1 MQVDS
6 MISELEKK
14 FDEWKIGEKVGHG
27 SGGSTIVYA
36 IERKNLNFVE
46 KDVLKVIPL
55 LAENVGFSRM
65 NEVSRANYEAQ
76 KTELRGKAEEEVSL
90 MNKLKTSNYIVTY
103 QDFKFLD
110 ILDENATSFV
120 LAIRMH
126 TYESLSAIIQTKE
139 ISQADIVKIGIDIC
153 CALEACAQYGIIH
166 RDIKPENIF
175 FDGDQYRLGDFGISR
190 IIERGNLAHTNQGT
204 PQFAA
209 PEQFTNMMSVEGYDS
224 RVDIYSL
231 GLSLYYLANGQK
243 LPFKDKFKGSDMY
256 LKMRVT
262 GAEIPPVDGIEPELN
277 RIMLKA
283 CEHSADKRYQTP
295 SEMKSDLKALYKK
308 LKNRK
313 NIKKIGGCSNINK
326 NETEHAMPD
335 MRNYST
341 DRALQGG
348 EVISYATQ
356 PADAGGRTDD
366 YATQSARMNT
376 PEVGNYVTE
385 RAMNTPEAGG
395 YATERAMNTPEAGG
409 YATERAMNTPEA
421 GGYAT
426 ERAMNMSETG
436 VYATECASNVQKP
449 AGCVPTTGSAKYSA
463 ESDRRVKNSISDNG
477 LGTPV
482 ASIDTGDITVSVEST
497 GQNAYAENDFAANY
511 NTQTDTANSNMQAS
525 QNIRQMAISE
535 LENGNNDQAFKYYAT
550 LAEKEDWELMY
561 HDVTKLF
568 DSEQSISKRPQDALF
583 WFTKCVE
590 CCKDS
595 WTVSLAEFQLGDI
608 YAKGIG
614 VKKSHKLAEKYY
626 RSSAAKGNPY
636 AKKKFVAGKYVK

>member
-46 KDVLKVIPL
+46 KDVLKVISL
-55 LAENVGFSRM
+55 LAENVGFSQM
-65 NEVSRANYEAQ
+65 NEISRANYEAQ

-103 QDFKFLD
+103 QDFRFLD

-209 PEQFTNMMSVEGYDS
+209 PEQFTNMMSAEGYDS

-243 LPFKDKFKGSDMY
+243 LPFKDKLKGSDMY

-295 SEMKSDLKALYKK
+295 SEMKSDLQALYKK

-313 NIKKIGGCSNINK
+313 SIKRIGGCGNINK

-348 EVISYATQ
+348 DVISYATQ
-356 PADAGGRTDD
+356 PADAWGRTDD
-366 YATQSARMNT
+366 YATQSAGMNT
-376 PEVGNYVTE
+376 QKAGDYATE
-385 RAMNTPEAGG
+385 RAMNTPETGG
-395 YATERAMNTPEAGG
+395 YATERAMNTPKAGG
-409 YATERAMNTPEA
+409 YATESAMNTPKA

-426 ERAMNMSETG
+426 ERAMNMPETG
-436 VYATECASNVQKP
+436 Y
-449 AGCVPTTGSAKYSA
+449 AKYSA
-463 ESDRRVKNSISDNG
+463 ESDRRVKNSIGDNG

-482 ASIDTGDITVSVEST
+482 ASIDTADITASVEST
-497 GQNAYAENDFAANY
+497 GQNTYAENDVAAND

-626 RSSAAKGNPY
+626 RSSASKGNPY

>member
-55 LAENVGFSRM
+55 LAENVGFSQM
-65 NEVSRANYEAQ
+65 NEISRANYEAQ

-103 QDFKFLD
+103 QDFKFMD

-209 PEQFTNMMSVEGYDS
+209 PEQFTNMMSAEGYDS

-243 LPFKDKFKGSDMY
+243 LPFKDKLKGSDMY

-313 NIKKIGGCSNINK
+313 SIKRIGGCGNINK

-348 EVISYATQ
+348 DVISYATQ
-356 PADAGGRTDD
+356 PADAWGKTDD
-366 YATQSARMNT
+366 YATQSAGMNT
-376 PEVGNYVTE
+376 PK
-385 RAMNTPEAGG
+385 
-395 YATERAMNTPEAGG
+395 
-409 YATERAMNTPEA
+409 A

-426 ERAMNMSETG
+426 ERAMNM
-436 VYATECASNVQKP
+436 
-449 AGCVPTTGSAKYSA
+449 PTTGSAKYSA
-463 ESDRRVKNSISDNG
+463 ESDSRVKNSIGDNG

-497 GQNAYAENDFAANY
+497 GQNTYAENDIAAND

-626 RSSAAKGNPY
+626 RSSASKGNPY

>member
-55 LAENVGFSRM
+55 LAENVGFSQM
-65 NEVSRANYEAQ
+65 NEISRANYETQ

-209 PEQFTNMMSVEGYDS
+209 PEQFTNMMSAEGYDS

-243 LPFKDKFKGSDMY
+243 LPFKDKLKGSDMY

-313 NIKKIGGCSNINK
+313 SIKRIGGCGNINK

-348 EVISYATQ
+348 DVISYATQ
-356 PADAGGRTDD
+356 PADAWGRTDD
-366 YATQSARMNT
+366 YATQSADMNT
-376 PEVGNYVTE
+376 PK
-385 RAMNTPEAGG
+385 AGG
-395 YATERAMNTPEAGG
+395 YATERAMNTPEAGD

-426 ERAMNMSETG
+426 ERAMNMPE
-436 VYATECASNVQKP
+436 
-449 AGCVPTTGSAKYSA
+449 TGSAKYSA
-463 ESDRRVKNSISDNG
+463 ESDRRVKNSIGDNG

-482 ASIDTGDITVSVEST
+482 ASIDTADITASVEST
-497 GQNAYAENDFAANY
+497 GQNTYAENDIAAND

-626 RSSAAKGNPY
+626 RSSASKGNPY

>member
-209 PEQFTNMMSVEGYDS
+209 PEQFTNMMSAEGYDS

-243 LPFKDKFKGSDMY
+243 LPFKDKLKGSDMY

-313 NIKKIGGCSNINK
+313 SIKKIGGCSNINK

-348 EVISYATQ
+348 DVISYATQ

-366 YATQSARMNT
+366 YATQSARMNN

-395 YATERAMNTPEAGG
+395 YATERAMNTPETGDYATERAMNTPETGG
-409 YATERAMNTPEA
+409 YATERAMNT
-421 GGYAT
+421 
-426 ERAMNMSETG
+426 SETG
-436 VYATECASNVQKP
+436 VYATERALSSQEAPGCTP
-449 AGCVPTTGSAKYSA
+449 ATGSATYSA

-497 GQNAYAENDFAANY
+497 GQNAYAENDFVAND
-511 NTQTDTANSNMQAS
+511 NTQTDTVNSNMQIA

>member
-65 NEVSRANYEAQ
+65 NEISRANYETQ

-209 PEQFTNMMSVEGYDS
+209 PEQFTNMMSAEGYDS

-243 LPFKDKFKGSDMY
+243 LPFKDKLKGSDMY

-295 SEMKSDLKALYKK
+295 SEMKSDLQALYKK

-313 NIKKIGGCSNINK
+313 SIKRIGGCGNINK

-348 EVISYATQ
+348 DVISYDTQ
-356 PADAGGRTDD
+356 PADAWGRTDD
-366 YATQSARMNT
+366 YATQSAGMTT
-376 PEVGNYVTE
+376 PKAGGYATE
-385 RAMNTPEAGG
+385 RAMNTPETGG

-409 YATERAMNTPEA
+409 YATERAMNTPET

-426 ERAMNMSETG
+426 EHAMNMPE
-436 VYATECASNVQKP
+436 
-449 AGCVPTTGSAKYSA
+449 TGSAKYSA
-463 ESDRRVKNSISDNG
+463 ESDRRVKNSIGDNG

-497 GQNAYAENDFAANY
+497 GQNTYAENDIAAND
-511 NTQTDTANSNMQAS
+511 NTQIDTANSNMQAS

-626 RSSAAKGNPY
+626 RSSASKGNPY

>member
-46 KDVLKVIPL
+46 NDVLKVIPL
-55 LAENVGFSRM
+55 LAENVGFSHM

-209 PEQFTNMMSVEGYDS
+209 PEQFTNMMSAEGYDS

-395 YATERAMNTPEAGG
+395 YATERAMN
-409 YATERAMNTPEA
+409 
-421 GGYAT
+421 
-426 ERAMNMSETG
+426 MSETG
-436 VYATECASNVQKP
+436 VYATECTSNVQKP

-497 GQNAYAENDFAANY
+497 GQNAYAENDFAAND

>member
-36 IERKNLNFVE
+36 IARKNLNFVE
-46 KDVLKVIPL
+46 NDVLKVIPL

-395 YATERAMNTPEAGG
+395 YATERAMN
-409 YATERAMNTPEA
+409 
-421 GGYAT
+421 
-426 ERAMNMSETG
+426 MSETG
-436 VYATECASNVQKP
+436 VYATECTSNVQKP

-497 GQNAYAENDFAANY
+497 GQNAYAENDFAAND

>member
-14 FDEWKIGEKVGHG
+14 FDEWKIGEKVGDG
-27 SGGSTIVYA
+27 SGKTTVYA
-36 IERKNLNFVE
+36 IVRKNLNFE
-46 KDVLKVIPL
+46 ENDVLKVIPL
-55 LAENVGFSRM
+55 LAENVGFSQM
-65 NEVSRANYEAQ
+65 NEISRANYEAQ

-103 QDFKFLD
+103 QDFKFMD

-209 PEQFTNMMSVEGYDS
+209 PEQFTNMMSAEGYDS

-243 LPFKDKFKGSDMY
+243 LPFKDKLKGSDMY

-313 NIKKIGGCSNINK
+313 SIKRIGGCGNINK

-348 EVISYATQ
+348 DVISYATQ
-356 PADAGGRTDD
+356 PADAWGRTDD
-366 YATQSARMNT
+366 YATQSADMNT
-376 PEVGNYVTE
+376 PK
-385 RAMNTPEAGG
+385 AGG
-395 YATERAMNTPEAGG
+395 YATERAMNTPEAGD

-426 ERAMNMSETG
+426 ERAMNMPE
-436 VYATECASNVQKP
+436 
-449 AGCVPTTGSAKYSA
+449 TGSAKYSA
-463 ESDRRVKNSISDNG
+463 ESDSRVKNSIGDNG

-482 ASIDTGDITVSVEST
+482 ASIDTADITASVEIT
-497 GQNAYAENDFAANY
+497 GKNTYAENDIAAND

-608 YAKGIG
+608 YAKEIG

-626 RSSAAKGNPY
+626 RSSASKGNPY

>member
-55 LAENVGFSRM
+55 LAENVGFSQM
-65 NEVSRANYEAQ
+65 NEISRANYETQ

-209 PEQFTNMMSVEGYDS
+209 PEQFTNMMSAEGYDS

-243 LPFKDKFKGSDMY
+243 LPFKDKLKGSDMY

-295 SEMKSDLKALYKK
+295 SEMKSDLQALYKK

-313 NIKKIGGCSNINK
+313 SIKRIGGCGNINK

-348 EVISYATQ
+348 DVISYDTQ
-356 PADAGGRTDD
+356 PADAWGRTDD
-366 YATQSARMNT
+366 YATQSAGMNT
-376 PEVGNYVTE
+376 PKAGDYATE
-385 RAMNTPEAGG
+385 RAMNTPKAGG
-395 YATERAMNTPEAGG
+395 YATERAMNTPETGG
-409 YATERAMNTPEA
+409 YATEH
-421 GGYAT
+421 
-426 ERAMNMSETG
+426 AMNMPE
-436 VYATECASNVQKP
+436 
-449 AGCVPTTGSAKYSA
+449 TGSAKYSA
-463 ESDRRVKNSISDNG
+463 ESDRRVKNSIGDNG

-497 GQNAYAENDFAANY
+497 GQNTYAENDIAAND
-511 NTQTDTANSNMQAS
+511 NTQIDTANSNMQTS

-626 RSSAAKGNPY
+626 RSSASKGNPY

>member
-356 PADAGGRTDD
+356 PADAGGRADD

-376 PEVGNYVTE
+376 PEAGGYVTE
-385 RAMNTPEAGG
+385 RAMNTLEAGG
-395 YATERAMNTPEAGG
+395 YV
-409 YATERAMNTPEA
+409 
-421 GGYAT
+421 T

-436 VYATECASNVQKP
+436 VYATECTSNVQKP

-497 GQNAYAENDFAANY
+497 GQNAYAENDFAAND

>member
-295 SEMKSDLKALYKK
+295 SEMKSDLQALYKK

-313 NIKKIGGCSNINK
+313 SIKRIGGCGNINK

-348 EVISYATQ
+348 DVISYATQ
-356 PADAGGRTDD
+356 PADAWGRTDD
-366 YATQSARMNT
+366 YATQSAGMNT
-376 PEVGNYVTE
+376 PK
-385 RAMNTPEAGG
+385 AGD
-395 YATERAMNTPEAGG
+395 YATERAMNTPETGG
-409 YATERAMNTPEA
+409 YATEH
-421 GGYAT
+421 
-426 ERAMNMSETG
+426 AMNM
-436 VYATECASNVQKP
+436 
-449 AGCVPTTGSAKYSA
+449 PTTGSAKYSA
-463 ESDRRVKNSISDNG
+463 ESDSRVKNSIGDNG

-482 ASIDTGDITVSVEST
+482 ASIDTADITASVEST
-497 GQNAYAENDFAANY
+497 GQNAYAENDFAAND

-568 DSEQSISKRPQDALF
+568 DSEQSILKRPQDALF

-626 RSSAAKGNPY
+626 RSSASKGNPY

>member
-55 LAENVGFSRM
+55 LAENVGFSQM
-65 NEVSRANYEAQ
+65 NEISRANYETQ

-209 PEQFTNMMSVEGYDS
+209 PEQFTNMMSAEGYDS

-243 LPFKDKFKGSDMY
+243 LPFKDKLKGSDMY

-313 NIKKIGGCSNINK
+313 SIKRIGGCGNINK

-348 EVISYATQ
+348 DVISYATQ
-356 PADAGGRTDD
+356 PADAWGRTDD
-366 YATQSARMNT
+366 YATQSAGMNT
-376 PEVGNYVTE
+376 PK
-385 RAMNTPEAGG
+385 AGG
-395 YATERAMNTPEAGG
+395 YATERAMNTPETGGYATERAMNTPKAGG
-409 YATERAMNTPEA
+409 YATERAMNTPET

-426 ERAMNMSETG
+426 ERAMNMPE
-436 VYATECASNVQKP
+436 
-449 AGCVPTTGSAKYSA
+449 TGSAKYSA
-463 ESDRRVKNSISDNG
+463 ESDRRVKNSIGDNG

-482 ASIDTGDITVSVEST
+482 ASIDTADITASVEST
-497 GQNAYAENDFAANY
+497 GQNTYAENDVAAND

-626 RSSAAKGNPY
+626 RSSASKGNPY

>member
-55 LAENVGFSRM
+55 LAENVGFSQM
-65 NEVSRANYEAQ
+65 NEISRANYETQ

-209 PEQFTNMMSVEGYDS
+209 PEQFTNMMSAEGYDS

-243 LPFKDKFKGSDMY
+243 LPFKDKLKGSDMY

-295 SEMKSDLKALYKK
+295 SEMKSDLQALYKK

-313 NIKKIGGCSNINK
+313 SIKRIGGCGNINK

-348 EVISYATQ
+348 DVISYDTQ
-356 PADAGGRTDD
+356 PADAWGRTDD
-366 YATQSARMNT
+366 YATQSAGMNT
-376 PEVGNYVTE
+376 PKAGDYATE
-385 RAMNTPEAGG
+385 RAMNTPKAGG
-395 YATERAMNTPEAGG
+395 YATERAMNTPETGG
-409 YATERAMNTPEA
+409 YATEH
-421 GGYAT
+421 
-426 ERAMNMSETG
+426 AMNMPE
-436 VYATECASNVQKP
+436 
-449 AGCVPTTGSAKYSA
+449 TGSAKYSA
-463 ESDRRVKNSISDNG
+463 ESDRRVKNSIGDNG

-497 GQNAYAENDFAANY
+497 GQNTYAENDIAAND

-626 RSSAAKGNPY
+626 RSSASKGNPY

>member
-55 LAENVGFSRM
+55 LAENVGFSQM
-65 NEVSRANYEAQ
+65 NEISRANYETQ

-209 PEQFTNMMSVEGYDS
+209 PEQFTNMMSAEGYDS

-243 LPFKDKFKGSDMY
+243 LPFKDKLKGSDMY

-295 SEMKSDLKALYKK
+295 SEMKSDLQALYKK

-313 NIKKIGGCSNINK
+313 SIKRIGGCGNINK

-348 EVISYATQ
+348 DIISYDTQ
-356 PADAGGRTDD
+356 PADAWGRTDD
-366 YATQSARMNT
+366 YATQSAGMNT
-376 PEVGNYVTE
+376 PK
-385 RAMNTPEAGG
+385 AGD
-395 YATERAMNTPEAGG
+395 YATERAMNTPK
-409 YATERAMNTPEA
+409 A

-426 ERAMNMSETG
+426 ERAMNM
-436 VYATECASNVQKP
+436 
-449 AGCVPTTGSAKYSA
+449 PTTGSAKYSA
-463 ESDRRVKNSISDNG
+463 ESDSRVKNSIGDNG

-482 ASIDTGDITVSVEST
+482 ASIDTADITASVEST
-497 GQNAYAENDFAANY
+497 GQNTYAENDVAAND

-626 RSSAAKGNPY
+626 RSSALKGNPY

>member
-55 LAENVGFSRM
+55 LAENVGFSQM
-65 NEVSRANYEAQ
+65 NEISRANYETQ

-209 PEQFTNMMSVEGYDS
+209 PEQFTNMMSAEGYDS

-243 LPFKDKFKGSDMY
+243 LPFKDKLKGSDMY

-295 SEMKSDLKALYKK
+295 SEMKSDLQALYKK

-313 NIKKIGGCSNINK
+313 SIKRIGGCGNINK

-348 EVISYATQ
+348 DVISYDTQ
-356 PADAGGRTDD
+356 PADAWGRTDD
-366 YATQSARMNT
+366 YATQSAGMNT
-376 PEVGNYVTE
+376 PK
-385 RAMNTPEAGG
+385 AGD
-395 YATERAMNTPEAGG
+395 YATERAMNTPE
-409 YATERAMNTPEA
+409 T

-426 ERAMNMSETG
+426 ERAMNM
-436 VYATECASNVQKP
+436 
-449 AGCVPTTGSAKYSA
+449 PTTGSAKYSA
-463 ESDRRVKNSISDNG
+463 ESDSRVKNSIGDNG

-482 ASIDTGDITVSVEST
+482 ASIDTADITASVEST
-497 GQNAYAENDFAANY
+497 GQNTYAENDIAAND

-626 RSSAAKGNPY
+626 RSSASKGNPY

>member
-14 FDEWKIGEKVGHG
+14 FDEWKIGEKVGDG
-27 SGGSTIVYA
+27 SGKTTVYA
-36 IERKNLNFVE
+36 IVRKNLNFE
-46 KDVLKVIPL
+46 ENDVLKVIPL
-55 LAENVGFSRM
+55 LAENVGFSQM
-65 NEVSRANYEAQ
+65 NEISRANYEAQ

-103 QDFKFLD
+103 QDFKFMD

-209 PEQFTNMMSVEGYDS
+209 PEQFTNMMSAEGYDS

-243 LPFKDKFKGSDMY
+243 LPFKDKLKGSDMY

-313 NIKKIGGCSNINK
+313 SIKRIGGCGNINK

-348 EVISYATQ
+348 DVISYATQ
-356 PADAGGRTDD
+356 PADAWGKTDD
-366 YATQSARMNT
+366 YATQSAGMNT
-376 PEVGNYVTE
+376 PK
-385 RAMNTPEAGG
+385 
-395 YATERAMNTPEAGG
+395 
-409 YATERAMNTPEA
+409 A

-426 ERAMNMSETG
+426 ERAMNM
-436 VYATECASNVQKP
+436 
-449 AGCVPTTGSAKYSA
+449 PTTGSAKYSA
-463 ESDRRVKNSISDNG
+463 ESDSRVKNSIGDNG

-482 ASIDTGDITVSVEST
+482 ASIDTADITASVEST
-497 GQNAYAENDFAANY
+497 GQNTYAENDVAAND

-626 RSSAAKGNPY
+626 RSSASKGNPY

>member
-103 QDFKFLD
+103 QDFRFLD

-209 PEQFTNMMSVEGYDS
+209 PEQFTNMMSAEGYDS

-231 GLSLYYLANGQK
+231 GLSFYYLANGQK
-243 LPFKDKFKGSDMY
+243 LPFKDKLKGSDMY

-313 NIKKIGGCSNINK
+313 SIKRIGGCGNINK

-348 EVISYATQ
+348 DVISYATQ
-356 PADAGGRTDD
+356 PADAWGRTDD
-366 YATQSARMNT
+366 YATQSAGMNT
-376 PEVGNYVTE
+376 PK
-385 RAMNTPEAGG
+385 AGG

-409 YATERAMNTPEA
+409 YATERAMNTPKA

-426 ERAMNMSETG
+426 ERAMNM
-436 VYATECASNVQKP
+436 
-449 AGCVPTTGSAKYSA
+449 PTTGSAKYSA
-463 ESDRRVKNSISDNG
+463 ESDLRVKNSIGDNG

-482 ASIDTGDITVSVEST
+482 ASIDTGDITASVEST
-497 GQNAYAENDFAANY
+497 GQNTYAENDIAAND

-626 RSSAAKGNPY
+626 RSSALKGNPY

>member
-46 KDVLKVIPL
+46 NDVLKVIPL

-341 DRALQGG
+341 DRALQWG
-348 EVISYATQ
+348 EVISYSTQ

-395 YATERAMNTPEAGG
+395 YATERAMN
-409 YATERAMNTPEA
+409 
-421 GGYAT
+421 
-426 ERAMNMSETG
+426 MSETG
-436 VYATECASNVQKP
+436 VYATECTSNVQKP

>member
-14 FDEWKIGEKVGHG
+14 FDEWKIGEKVGDG
-27 SGGSTIVYA
+27 SGKTTVYA
-36 IERKNLNFVE
+36 IVRKNLNFE
-46 KDVLKVIPL
+46 ENDVLKVIPL
-55 LAENVGFSRM
+55 LAENVGFSQM
-65 NEVSRANYEAQ
+65 NEISRANYEAQ

-209 PEQFTNMMSVEGYDS
+209 PEQFTNMMSAEGYDS

-243 LPFKDKFKGSDMY
+243 LPFKDKLKGSDMY

-313 NIKKIGGCSNINK
+313 SIKRIGVCGNINK

-348 EVISYATQ
+348 DVISYATQ
-356 PADAGGRTDD
+356 PADAWGRTDD
-366 YATQSARMNT
+366 YATQSAGMNT
-376 PEVGNYVTE
+376 PK
-385 RAMNTPEAGG
+385 AGG

-409 YATERAMNTPEA
+409 YATESAMNTPET

-426 ERAMNMSETG
+426 ERAMNM
-436 VYATECASNVQKP
+436 
-449 AGCVPTTGSAKYSA
+449 PTTGSAKYSA
-463 ESDRRVKNSISDNG
+463 ESDSRVKNSIGDNG

-482 ASIDTGDITVSVEST
+482 ASIDTADITASVEIT
-497 GQNAYAENDFAANY
+497 GKNTYAENDIAAND

-626 RSSAAKGNPY
+626 RSSASKGNPY

>member
-46 KDVLKVIPL
+46 NDVLKVIPL

-126 TYESLSAIIQTKE
+126 TYESLKSIIQTKE

-356 PADAGGRTDD
+356 PADAGGRADD
-366 YATQSARMNT
+366 YATQSACMNT
-376 PEVGNYVTE
+376 PEVGNYV
-385 RAMNTPEAGG
+385 
-395 YATERAMNTPEAGG
+395 
-409 YATERAMNTPEA
+409 TERAMNTPEA

-436 VYATECASNVQKP
+436 VYATECTSNVQKP

-497 GQNAYAENDFAANY
+497 GQNAYAENDFAAND

-636 AKKKFVAGKYVK
+636 AKKRFVAGKYVK

>member
-209 PEQFTNMMSVEGYDS
+209 PEQFTNMMSAEGYDS

-283 CEHSADKRYQTP
+283 CEHSAEKRYQTP
-295 SEMKSDLKALYKK
+295 SEMKSDLQALYKK

-313 NIKKIGGCSNINK
+313 SIKRIGGCGNINK

-348 EVISYATQ
+348 DVISYDTQ
-356 PADAGGRTDD
+356 PADAWGRTDD
-366 YATQSARMNT
+366 YATQSAGMNT
-376 PEVGNYVTE
+376 PK
-385 RAMNTPEAGG
+385 AGG

-409 YATERAMNTPEA
+409 YATERAMNTPET

-426 ERAMNMSETG
+426 ERAMNM
-436 VYATECASNVQKP
+436 
-449 AGCVPTTGSAKYSA
+449 PTTGSAKYSA
-463 ESDRRVKNSISDNG
+463 ESDRRVKNSIGDNG

-497 GQNAYAENDFAANY
+497 GQNTYAENDIAAND
-511 NTQTDTANSNMQAS
+511 NTQIDTANSNMQAS

-626 RSSAAKGNPY
+626 RSSASKGNPY

>member
-103 QDFKFLD
+103 QDFRFLD

-209 PEQFTNMMSVEGYDS
+209 PEQFTNMMSAEGYDS

-243 LPFKDKFKGSDMY
+243 LPFKDKLKGSDMY

-313 NIKKIGGCSNINK
+313 SIKRIGGCGNINK

-348 EVISYATQ
+348 DVISYATQ
-356 PADAGGRTDD
+356 PADAWGRTDD
-366 YATQSARMNT
+366 YATQSAGMNT
-376 PEVGNYVTE
+376 PK
-385 RAMNTPEAGG
+385 AGG

-409 YATERAMNTPEA
+409 YATERAMNTPKA

-426 ERAMNMSETG
+426 ERAMNM
-436 VYATECASNVQKP
+436 
-449 AGCVPTTGSAKYSA
+449 PTTGSAKYSA
-463 ESDRRVKNSISDNG
+463 ESDLRVKNSIGDNG

-482 ASIDTGDITVSVEST
+482 ASIDTGDITASVEST
-497 GQNAYAENDFAANY
+497 GQNTYAENDIAAND

-626 RSSAAKGNPY
+626 RSSALKGNPY

>member
-209 PEQFTNMMSVEGYDS
+209 PEQFTNMMSAEGYDS

-243 LPFKDKFKGSDMY
+243 LPFKDKLKGSDMY

-295 SEMKSDLKALYKK
+295 SEMKSDLQALYKK

-313 NIKKIGGCSNINK
+313 SIKKIGGCSNINK

-366 YATQSARMNT
+366 YATQSVRMNT

-409 YATERAMNTPEA
+409 YATERAMNTPET

-426 ERAMNMSETG
+426 ERAMNTSETG
-436 VYATECASNVQKP
+436 VYVTERALSSQEAPGCTP
-449 AGCVPTTGSAKYSA
+449 ATGSATYSA

-497 GQNAYAENDFAANY
+497 GQNAYAENDFVAND
-511 NTQTDTANSNMQAS
+511 NTQTDTVNSNMQIA

>member
-55 LAENVGFSRM
+55 LAENVGFSQM
-65 NEVSRANYEAQ
+65 NEISRANYETQ

-209 PEQFTNMMSVEGYDS
+209 PEQFTNMMSAEGYDS

-243 LPFKDKFKGSDMY
+243 LPFKDKLKGSDMY

-295 SEMKSDLKALYKK
+295 SEMKSDLQALYKK

-313 NIKKIGGCSNINK
+313 SIKRIGGCGNINK

-348 EVISYATQ
+348 DVISYDTQ
-356 PADAGGRTDD
+356 PADAWGRTDD
-366 YATQSARMNT
+366 YATQSAGMNT
-376 PEVGNYVTE
+376 PK
-385 RAMNTPEAGG
+385 AGD
-395 YATERAMNTPEAGG
+395 YATERAMNTPK
-409 YATERAMNTPEA
+409 A

-426 ERAMNMSETG
+426 ERAMNM
-436 VYATECASNVQKP
+436 
-449 AGCVPTTGSAKYSA
+449 PTTGSAKYSA
-463 ESDRRVKNSISDNG
+463 ESDSRVKNSIGDNG

-482 ASIDTGDITVSVEST
+482 ASIDTADITASVEST
-497 GQNAYAENDFAANY
+497 GQNTYAENDIAAND

-626 RSSAAKGNPY
+626 RSSASKGNPY

>member
-46 KDVLKVIPL
+46 NDVLKVIPL
-55 LAENVGFSRM
+55 LAENVGFSHM

-209 PEQFTNMMSVEGYDS
+209 PEQFTNMMSAEGYDS

-376 PEVGNYVTE
+376 TEVGNYV
-385 RAMNTPEAGG
+385 
-395 YATERAMNTPEAGG
+395 
-409 YATERAMNTPEA
+409 TERAMNTPEA

-436 VYATECASNVQKP
+436 VYATECTSNVQKP

>member
-55 LAENVGFSRM
+55 LAENVGFSQM
-65 NEVSRANYEAQ
+65 NEISRANYETQ

-209 PEQFTNMMSVEGYDS
+209 PEQFTNMMSAEGYDS

-283 CEHSADKRYQTP
+283 CEHSAEKRYQIP
-295 SEMKSDLKALYKK
+295 SEMKSDLQALYKK

-313 NIKKIGGCSNINK
+313 SIKRIGGCGNINK

-348 EVISYATQ
+348 DVISYTTQ
-356 PADAGGRTDD
+356 PADAWGRTDD
-366 YATQSARMNT
+366 YATQSAGMNT
-376 PEVGNYVTE
+376 PKAVGYATERAMNAPETGGYATE
-385 RAMNTPEAGG
+385 RAMNTQEAGG
-395 YATERAMNTPEAGG
+395 YATERAMNTSKAGG
-409 YATERAMNTPEA
+409 YATERAMNTPKA

-426 ERAMNMSETG
+426 ERAMNM
-436 VYATECASNVQKP
+436 
-449 AGCVPTTGSAKYSA
+449 PTTGSAKYSA
-463 ESDRRVKNSISDNG
+463 ESDSRVKNSIGDNG

-497 GQNAYAENDFAANY
+497 GQNTYAENNVAAND
-511 NTQTDTANSNMQAS
+511 NTQIDTANSNMQTS

-626 RSSAAKGNPY
+626 RSSASKGNPY

>member
-55 LAENVGFSRM
+55 LAENVGFSQM
-65 NEVSRANYEAQ
+65 NEISRANYETQ

-103 QDFKFLD
+103 QDFRFLD

-153 CALEACAQYGIIH
+153 CALEACAQHGIIH

-209 PEQFTNMMSVEGYDS
+209 PEQFTNMMSAEGYDS

-283 CEHSADKRYQTP
+283 CEHSAEKRYQTP

-313 NIKKIGGCSNINK
+313 SVKRIGGFGNINK

-348 EVISYATQ
+348 DVISYATQ
-356 PADAGGRTDD
+356 PADAWGRTDD
-366 YATQSARMNT
+366 YATQSAGMNT
-376 PEVGNYVTE
+376 QKAGDYATE
-385 RAMNTPEAGG
+385 RAMNTPETGG
-395 YATERAMNTPEAGG
+395 YATERAMNTPKAGG
-409 YATERAMNTPEA
+409 YATESAMNTPKA

-426 ERAMNMSETG
+426 ERAMNMPETG
-436 VYATECASNVQKP
+436 Y
-449 AGCVPTTGSAKYSA
+449 AKYSA
-463 ESDRRVKNSISDNG
+463 ESDRRVKNSIGDNG

-482 ASIDTGDITVSVEST
+482 ASIDTADITASVEST
-497 GQNAYAENDFAANY
+497 GQNTYAENDVAAND

-626 RSSAAKGNPY
+626 RSSASKGNPY

>member
-65 NEVSRANYEAQ
+65 NEISRANYETQ

-209 PEQFTNMMSVEGYDS
+209 PEQFTNMMSAEGYDS

-243 LPFKDKFKGSDMY
+243 LPFKDKLKGSDMY

-295 SEMKSDLKALYKK
+295 SEMKSDLQALYKK

-313 NIKKIGGCSNINK
+313 SIKRIGGCGNINK

-348 EVISYATQ
+348 DVISYDTQ
-356 PADAGGRTDD
+356 PADAWGRTDD
-366 YATQSARMNT
+366 YATQSAGMTT
-376 PEVGNYVTE
+376 PKAGGYATE
-385 RAMNTPEAGG
+385 RAMNTPETGG

-409 YATERAMNTPEA
+409 YATERAMNTPET

-426 ERAMNMSETG
+426 EHAMNMPE
-436 VYATECASNVQKP
+436 
-449 AGCVPTTGSAKYSA
+449 TGSAKYSA
-463 ESDRRVKNSISDNG
+463 ESDRRVKNSIGDNG

-497 GQNAYAENDFAANY
+497 GQNTYAENDIAAND
-511 NTQTDTANSNMQAS
+511 NTQIDTANSNMQAS

-608 YAKGIG
+608 YAKEIG

-626 RSSAAKGNPY
+626 RSSASKGNPY

>member
-14 FDEWKIGEKVGHG
+14 FDEWKIGEKVGDG
-27 SGGSTIVYA
+27 SGKTTVYA
-36 IERKNLNFVE
+36 IVRKNLNFE
-46 KDVLKVIPL
+46 ENDVLKVIPL
-55 LAENVGFSRM
+55 LAENVGFSQM
-65 NEVSRANYEAQ
+65 NEISRANYETQ

-103 QDFKFLD
+103 QDFKFMD

-209 PEQFTNMMSVEGYDS
+209 PEQFTNMMSAEGYDS

-243 LPFKDKFKGSDMY
+243 LPFKDKLKGSDMY

-313 NIKKIGGCSNINK
+313 SIKRIGGCGNINK

-348 EVISYATQ
+348 DVISYATQ
-356 PADAGGRTDD
+356 PADAWGKTDD
-366 YATQSARMNT
+366 YATQSAGMNT
-376 PEVGNYVTE
+376 PK
-385 RAMNTPEAGG
+385 AGG
-395 YATERAMNTPEAGG
+395 YATERAMNTPE
-409 YATERAMNTPEA
+409 T

-426 ERAMNMSETG
+426 ERAMNM
-436 VYATECASNVQKP
+436 
-449 AGCVPTTGSAKYSA
+449 PTTGSAKYSA
-463 ESDRRVKNSISDNG
+463 ESDSRVKNSIGDNG

-482 ASIDTGDITVSVEST
+482 ASIDTADITASVEST
-497 GQNAYAENDFAANY
+497 GQNTYAENDVAAND

-626 RSSAAKGNPY
+626 RSSASKGNPY

>member
-103 QDFKFLD
+103 QDFRFLD

-209 PEQFTNMMSVEGYDS
+209 PEQFTNMMSAEGYDS

-243 LPFKDKFKGSDMY
+243 LPFKDKLKGSDMY

-295 SEMKSDLKALYKK
+295 SEMKSDLQALYKK

-313 NIKKIGGCSNINK
+313 SIKRIGGCGNINK

-348 EVISYATQ
+348 DVISYDTQ
-356 PADAGGRTDD
+356 LADAWGRTDD
-366 YATQSARMNT
+366 YATQSAGMNT
-376 PEVGNYVTE
+376 PK
-385 RAMNTPEAGG
+385 AGG

-409 YATERAMNTPEA
+409 YATERAMNTLETGGYATERAMNTPKA

-426 ERAMNMSETG
+426 ERAMNTPETG
-436 VYATECASNVQKP
+436 GYATEHAMNMP
-449 AGCVPTTGSAKYSA
+449 ETGSAKYSA
-463 ESDRRVKNSISDNG
+463 ESDRRVKNSIGDNG

-497 GQNAYAENDFAANY
+497 GQNTYAENDIAAND

-626 RSSAAKGNPY
+626 RSSASKGNPY

>member
-55 LAENVGFSRM
+55 LAENVGFSQM
-65 NEVSRANYEAQ
+65 NEISRANYETQ

-209 PEQFTNMMSVEGYDS
+209 PEQFTNMMSAEGYDS

-243 LPFKDKFKGSDMY
+243 LPFKDKLKGSDMY

-313 NIKKIGGCSNINK
+313 SIKRIGGCGNINK

-348 EVISYATQ
+348 DVISYATQ
-356 PADAGGRTDD
+356 PADAWGRTDD
-366 YATQSARMNT
+366 YATQSADMNT
-376 PEVGNYVTE
+376 PK
-385 RAMNTPEAGG
+385 
-395 YATERAMNTPEAGG
+395 
-409 YATERAMNTPEA
+409 A

-426 ERAMNMSETG
+426 ERAMNMPE
-436 VYATECASNVQKP
+436 
-449 AGCVPTTGSAKYSA
+449 TGSAKYSA
-463 ESDRRVKNSISDNG
+463 ESDSRVKNSIGDNG

-497 GQNAYAENDFAANY
+497 GQNTYAENDIAAND

-626 RSSAAKGNPY
+626 RSSASKGNPY

>member
-55 LAENVGFSRM
+55 LAENVGFSQM
-65 NEVSRANYEAQ
+65 NEISRANYETQ

-209 PEQFTNMMSVEGYDS
+209 PEQFTNMMSAEGYDS

-243 LPFKDKFKGSDMY
+243 LPFKDKLKGSDMY

-313 NIKKIGGCSNINK
+313 SIKRIGGCGNINK

-348 EVISYATQ
+348 DVISYATQ
-356 PADAGGRTDD
+356 PADAWGKTDD
-366 YATQSARMNT
+366 YATQSAGMNT
-376 PEVGNYVTE
+376 PK
-385 RAMNTPEAGG
+385 AGG
-395 YATERAMNTPEAGG
+395 YATERAMNTPE
-409 YATERAMNTPEA
+409 T

-426 ERAMNMSETG
+426 ERAMNM
-436 VYATECASNVQKP
+436 
-449 AGCVPTTGSAKYSA
+449 PTTGSAKYSA
-463 ESDRRVKNSISDNG
+463 ESDSRVKNSIGDNG

-482 ASIDTGDITVSVEST
+482 ASIDTADITASVEST
-497 GQNAYAENDFAANY
+497 GQNTYAENDVAAND

-626 RSSAAKGNPY
+626 RSSASKGNPY

>member
-55 LAENVGFSRM
+55 LAENVGFSQM
-65 NEVSRANYEAQ
+65 NEISRANYEAQ

-209 PEQFTNMMSVEGYDS
+209 PEQFTNMMSAEGYDS

-243 LPFKDKFKGSDMY
+243 LPFKDKLKGSDMY

-283 CEHSADKRYQTP
+283 CEHSAEKRYQTP
-295 SEMKSDLKALYKK
+295 SEMKSDLQALYKK

-313 NIKKIGGCSNINK
+313 SIKRIGGCGNINK

-348 EVISYATQ
+348 DVISYDTQ
-356 PADAGGRTDD
+356 PADAWGRTDD
-366 YATQSARMNT
+366 YATQSAGMNT
-376 PEVGNYVTE
+376 PKAGGYATE
-385 RAMNTPEAGG
+385 RAMNTPKAGG
-395 YATERAMNTPEAGG
+395 YATERAMNTPETGG
-409 YATERAMNTPEA
+409 YATEH
-421 GGYAT
+421 
-426 ERAMNMSETG
+426 AMNM
-436 VYATECASNVQKP
+436 
-449 AGCVPTTGSAKYSA
+449 PTTGSAKYSA
-463 ESDRRVKNSISDNG
+463 ESDRRVKNSIGDNG

-482 ASIDTGDITVSVEST
+482 ASIDTGDITVSVDST
-497 GQNAYAENDFAANY
+497 GQNTYAENDVAAND

-626 RSSAAKGNPY
+626 RSSASKGNPY

>member
-14 FDEWKIGEKVGHG
+14 FDEWKIGEKVGRG

-65 NEVSRANYEAQ
+65 NEVSRANYVAQ

-209 PEQFTNMMSVEGYDS
+209 PEQFTNMMSAEGYDS

-243 LPFKDKFKGSDMY
+243 LPFKDKLKGSDMY

-295 SEMKSDLKALYKK
+295 SEMKSDLQALYKK

-313 NIKKIGGCSNINK
+313 SIKRIGGCGNINK

-348 EVISYATQ
+348 DVINYDTQ
-356 PADAGGRTDD
+356 LADAWGRTDD
-366 YATQSARMNT
+366 YATQSAGMNT
-376 PEVGNYVTE
+376 PKAGDYATE
-385 RAMNTPEAGG
+385 RAMNTPETGGYATERAMNTPKAGGYATERAMNTPKAGG
-395 YATERAMNTPEAGG
+395 YATERAMNTPETGG
-409 YATERAMNTPEA
+409 YATEH
-421 GGYAT
+421 
-426 ERAMNMSETG
+426 AMNM
-436 VYATECASNVQKP
+436 
-449 AGCVPTTGSAKYSA
+449 PTTGSAKYSA
-463 ESDRRVKNSISDNG
+463 ESDRRVKNSIGDNG

-497 GQNAYAENDFAANY
+497 GQNTYAENDIAAND
-511 NTQTDTANSNMQAS
+511 NTQIDTANSNMQAS

-626 RSSAAKGNPY
+626 RSSASKGNPY

>member
-209 PEQFTNMMSVEGYDS
+209 PEQFTNMMSAEGYDS

-243 LPFKDKFKGSDMY
+243 LPFKDKLKGSDMY

-295 SEMKSDLKALYKK
+295 SEMKSDLQALYKK

-313 NIKKIGGCSNINK
+313 SIKKIGGCSNINK

-366 YATQSARMNT
+366 YATQSVRMNT

-395 YATERAMNTPEAGG
+395 YATERAMNTPETGG
-409 YATERAMNTPEA
+409 YATERAMNT
-421 GGYAT
+421 
-426 ERAMNMSETG
+426 SETG
-436 VYATECASNVQKP
+436 VYVTERALSSQEAPGCTP
-449 AGCVPTTGSAKYSA
+449 ATGSATYSA

-497 GQNAYAENDFAANY
+497 GQNAYAENDFVAND
-511 NTQTDTANSNMQAS
+511 NTQTDTVNSNMQIA

>member
-1 MQVDS
+1 MFC
-6 MISELEKK
+6 L
-14 FDEWKIGEKVGHG
+14 
-27 SGGSTIVYA
+27 
-36 IERKNLNFVE
+36 
-46 KDVLKVIPL
+46 
-55 LAENVGFSRM
+55 
-65 NEVSRANYEAQ
+65 
-76 KTELRGKAEEEVSL
+76 
-90 MNKLKTSNYIVTY
+90 
-103 QDFKFLD
+103 
-110 ILDENATSFV
+110 
-120 LAIRMH
+120 
-126 TYESLSAIIQTKE
+126 
-139 ISQADIVKIGIDIC
+139 
-153 CALEACAQYGIIH
+153 
-166 RDIKPENIF
+166 
-175 FDGDQYRLGDFGISR
+175 
-190 IIERGNLAHTNQGT
+190 
-204 PQFAA
+204 
-209 PEQFTNMMSVEGYDS
+209 
-224 RVDIYSL
+224 
-231 GLSLYYLANGQK
+231 
-243 LPFKDKFKGSDMY
+243 
-256 LKMRVT
+256 
-262 GAEIPPVDGIEPELN
+262 
-277 RIMLKA
+277 
-283 CEHSADKRYQTP
+283 
-295 SEMKSDLKALYKK
+295 
-308 LKNRK
+308 
-313 NIKKIGGCSNINK
+313 
-326 NETEHAMPD
+326 
-335 MRNYST
+335 
-341 DRALQGG
+341 
-348 EVISYATQ
+348 
-356 PADAGGRTDD
+356 DAG
-366 YATQSARMNT
+366 
-376 PEVGNYVTE
+376 V
-385 RAMNTPEAGG
+385 
-395 YATERAMNTPEAGG
+395 

-436 VYATECASNVQKP
+436 VYATECTSNVQKP

-497 GQNAYAENDFAANY
+497 GQNVYAENDFAAND

>member
-55 LAENVGFSRM
+55 LAENVGFSQM
-65 NEVSRANYEAQ
+65 NEISRANYETQ

-209 PEQFTNMMSVEGYDS
+209 PEQFTNMMSAEGYDS

-243 LPFKDKFKGSDMY
+243 LPFKDKLKGSDMY

-313 NIKKIGGCSNINK
+313 SIKRIGGCGNINK

-348 EVISYATQ
+348 DVISYATQ
-356 PADAGGRTDD
+356 PADAWGRTDD
-366 YATQSARMNT
+366 YATQSAGMNT
-376 PEVGNYVTE
+376 PK
-385 RAMNTPEAGG
+385 AGG
-395 YATERAMNTPEAGG
+395 YATERAMNTPE
-409 YATERAMNTPEA
+409 T

-426 ERAMNMSETG
+426 ERAMNMPE
-436 VYATECASNVQKP
+436 
-449 AGCVPTTGSAKYSA
+449 TGSAKYSA
-463 ESDRRVKNSISDNG
+463 ESDRRVKNSIGDNG

-497 GQNAYAENDFAANY
+497 GQNTYAENNIAAND

-626 RSSAAKGNPY
+626 RSSASKGNPY

>member
-55 LAENVGFSRM
+55 LAENVGFSQM
-65 NEVSRANYEAQ
+65 NEISRANYETQ

-209 PEQFTNMMSVEGYDS
+209 PEQFTNMMSAEGYDS

-283 CEHSADKRYQTP
+283 CEHSAEKRYQTP
-295 SEMKSDLKALYKK
+295 SEMKSDLQALYKK

-313 NIKKIGGCSNINK
+313 SIKRIGGCGNINK

-348 EVISYATQ
+348 DVISYDTQ
-356 PADAGGRTDD
+356 PADAWGRTDD
-366 YATQSARMNT
+366 YATQSAGMNT
-376 PEVGNYVTE
+376 PKAGDYATE
-385 RAMNTPEAGG
+385 RAMNTPKAGG
-395 YATERAMNTPEAGG
+395 YATERAMNTPE
-409 YATERAMNTPEA
+409 T

-426 ERAMNMSETG
+426 ERAMNM
-436 VYATECASNVQKP
+436 
-449 AGCVPTTGSAKYSA
+449 PTTGSAKYSA
-463 ESDRRVKNSISDNG
+463 ESDRRVKNSIGDNG

-497 GQNAYAENDFAANY
+497 GQNTYAENDIAAND
-511 NTQTDTANSNMQAS
+511 NTQIDTANSNMQAS

-626 RSSAAKGNPY
+626 RSSASKGNPY

>member
-46 KDVLKVIPL
+46 KDVLKVISL
-55 LAENVGFSRM
+55 LAENVGFSQM
-65 NEVSRANYEAQ
+65 NEISRANYEAQ

-103 QDFKFLD
+103 QDFRFLD

-209 PEQFTNMMSVEGYDS
+209 PEQFTNMMSAEGYDS

-243 LPFKDKFKGSDMY
+243 LPFKDKLKGSDMY

-295 SEMKSDLKALYKK
+295 SEMKSDLQALYKK

-313 NIKKIGGCSNINK
+313 SIKKIGGCGNINK

-348 EVISYATQ
+348 DVISYDTQ
-356 PADAGGRTDD
+356 PADAWGRTDD
-366 YATQSARMNT
+366 YATQSAGMNT
-376 PEVGNYVTE
+376 QKAGDYATE
-385 RAMNTPEAGG
+385 RAMNTPETGG
-395 YATERAMNTPEAGG
+395 YATERAMNTPKAGG
-409 YATERAMNTPEA
+409 YATESAMNTPKA

-426 ERAMNMSETG
+426 ERAMNMPETG
-436 VYATECASNVQKP
+436 Y
-449 AGCVPTTGSAKYSA
+449 AKYSA
-463 ESDRRVKNSISDNG
+463 ESDRRVKNSIGDNG

-482 ASIDTGDITVSVEST
+482 ASIDTADITASVEST
-497 GQNAYAENDFAANY
+497 GQNTYAENDVAAND

-626 RSSAAKGNPY
+626 RSSASKGNPY